1 MKERSEA
8 KRKCFY
14 RKQDLTCRKQ
24 EPVSF
29 WCKHMQKP
37 NFDPINALNQRRN
50 RSRFLICAV
59 AALLVGCGLLT
70 EISRAQEEPI
80 LPPGAYRLEM
90 IMASTTRV
98 PVFGTS
104 KSASKSVSLVEIKRD
119 GAALI
124 QTHKACDFRVID
136 DSKFIKMIFPDKFVA
151 ALARHTYALQLDKDA
166 QGWRYRADLG
176 VERIGYK
183 SSGNET
189 ALPSKIDDPAVY
201 DWDGDGK
208 PAATL
213 RISIPLLP
221 DGEFYVVQ
229 RGHSILNGR
238 VVQPGRI
245 EGSIETRLF
254 EQRVLGAWPSFL
266 NQSAEVEPDPKESRF
281 VLTQVAA
288 GSTCET
294 LLSAGK
300 S

>member
-1 MKERSEA
+1 MGKLKSPLLGESRNKRSNRA
-8 KRKCFY
+8 RFQTLLISALVICFG
-14 RKQDLTCRKQ
+14 LSANVASGQ
-24 EPVSF
+24 ED
-29 WCKHMQKP
+29 Q
-37 NFDPINALNQRRN
+37 
-50 RSRFLICAV
+50 
-59 AALLVGCGLLT
+59 
-70 EISRAQEEPI
+70 I
-80 LPPGAYRLEM
+80 LPAGFYRLEM
-90 IMASTTRV
+90 IMASITRV

-124 QTHKACDFRVID
+124 QTHKACDFRVLD

-151 ALARHTYALQLDKDA
+151 ALARHTYPLQLDKDA

-189 ALPSKIDDPAVY
+189 ALPTKIDDPAVY

-213 RISIPLLP
+213 KISIPLLP

-238 VVQPGRI
+238 VVQP
-245 EGSIETRLF
+245 
-254 EQRVLGAWPSFL
+254 
-266 NQSAEVEPDPKESRF
+266 
-281 VLTQVAA
+281 
-288 GSTCET
+288 
-294 LLSAGK
+294 
-300 S
+300 

>member
-1 MKERSEA
+1 MRILKSHRFNERQ
-8 KRKCFY
+8 RNR
-14 RKQDLTCRKQ
+14 RKQARFRTSWVSALVIGFGLIANVVRGQ
-24 EPVSF
+24 ED
-29 WCKHMQKP
+29 Q
-37 NFDPINALNQRRN
+37 
-50 RSRFLICAV
+50 
-59 AALLVGCGLLT
+59 LLPTGF
-70 EISRAQEEPI
+70 
-80 LPPGAYRLEM
+80 YRLEM

-104 KSASKSVSLVEIKRD
+104 KSASKSTSLVEIKRD

-124 QTHKACDFRVID
+124 QTHKTCDFRVVD

-151 ALARHTYALQLDKDA
+151 ALARHTYPLQFDKDA

-189 ALPSKIDDPAVY
+189 ALPTKIDDPAVY

-213 RISIPLLP
+213 KISIPLLP

-238 VVQPGRI
+238 VVQPGKI
-245 EGSIETRLF
+245 EGSIDTQLF
-254 EQRVLGAWPSFL
+254 EQRVLGAWPGFL

-281 VLTQVAA
+281 VLTQVQ
-288 GSTCET
+288 GVNSCET
-294 LLSAGK
+294 LLAAGK

>member
-1 MKERSEA
+1 MHKA
-8 KRKCFY
+8 
-14 RKQDLTCRKQ
+14 
-24 EPVSF
+24 
-29 WCKHMQKP
+29 
-37 NFDPINALNQRRN
+37 NFDLINDYLNNRRD
-50 RSRFLICAV
+50 RARFLTRWAS
-59 AALLVGCGLLT
+59 ALVISCGLLA
-70 EISRAQEEPI
+70 EVSSAQEDQL
-80 LPPGAYRLEM
+80 LPPGTYRLEM
-90 IMASTTRV
+90 IMASITRV

-119 GAALI
+119 GAGFI
-124 QTHKACDFRVID
+124 QTHKTCDFRVLD

-151 ALARHTYALQLDKDA
+151 ALARHTYPLQFDKDI

-176 VERIGYK
+176 IERIGYK
-183 SSGNET
+183 SSGNDT
-189 ALPSKIDDPAVY
+189 ALPAKIDDPAVY

-213 RISIPLLP
+213 KISIPLLP

-229 RGHSILNGR
+229 RGHSVLNGR
-238 VVQPGRI
+238 VIQPGRI
-245 EGSIETRLF
+245 EGGIETQLF

-266 NQSAEVEPDPKESRF
+266 NQSADVEPDPKESRF
-281 VLTQVAA
+281 VLSQIAG